1 MRRDRRSRYGFT
13 SKPLSIKKLL
23 IRRKG
28 APNGCDSRK
37 FRLYLPENPT
47 EAAEIRIARY
57 IRRHLRQVRISIG
70 KHRFGKNGRQ
80 HSNNLVRYPALTIF
94 AEDRI
99 RLGKL
104 RASSRFLLGFHYL
117 CRNRRQFGNLCKRQ
131 ATGPKR

>member
-13 SKPLSIKKLL
+13 SKPMSIKKLL
-23 IRRKG
+23 IRRKE

-80 HSNNLVRYPALTIF
+80 HSNNLVRYPAFTIF
-94 AEDRI
+94 VPI
-99 RLGKL
+99 IKKNQI
-104 RASSRFLLGFHYL
+104 S
-117 CRNRRQFGNLCKRQ
+117 NQ
-131 ATGPKR
+131 